1 MKKMNNKKAYMAPMV
16 EVMNARVERGFQGS
30 GEGVITN
37 TGLEPVNNQTT
48 NTINGDE
55 DFD

>member
-30 GEGVITN
+30 GSGIPSN
-37 TGLEPVNNQTT
+37 LEPVNDQTT
-48 NTINGDE
+48 NTIDGDQ